1 MALVIVASALPMA
14 VQCTST
20 AEPGMEPAYSV
31 DLVGERDPAAI
42 HGVGLTFDVDDVA
55 FNEWIALNVELA
67 PNVRIVTQAEI
78 DSWSDVNNKYG
89 YELGLEIDS
98 GGTLAA
104 GGLQG
109 PVDLTGN
116 LEWSRTAAL
125 RRRMAE
131 TSLRQAEA
139 ARDAAEVAL
148 ETAKAERE
156 IAETVAR
163 EATEATA
170 KAQEAIR
177 QPPPPAPKQAPPA
190 PRQEPQPRRDA

>member
-1 MALVIVASALPMA
+1 MALVIVASSLPMA

-31 DLVGERDPAAI
+31 DIVGERDPAAI
-42 HGVGLTFDVDDVA
+42 HGVGLTYDVDDVA
-55 FNEWIALNVELA
+55 FNEWIALNAELA
-67 PNVRIVTQAEI
+67 LNVKIVTQAEI
-78 DSWSDVNNKYG
+78 DTWSDVNTKYG
-89 YELGLEIDS
+89 YELGLEDIEG

-109 PVDLTGN
+109 PVDLTGG
-116 LEWSRTAAL
+116 LERARAAAL

-131 TSLRQAEA
+131 TSLRQAEM

-163 EATEATA
+163 EATEATQT
-170 KAQEAIR
+170 AQEAIR
-177 QPPPPAPKQAPPA
+177 QPPPPTTERHTDDPA
-190 PRQEPQPRRDA
+190 RPRPEA

>member
-42 HGVGLTFDVDDVA
+42 HGVGLTYDVDDVA

-78 DSWSDVNNKYG
+78 DSWSYVNNKYG
-89 YELGLEIDS
+89 YELGLEVDS

-104 GGLQG
+104 GGLG
-109 PVDLTGN
+109 AVDLTGD
-116 LEWSRTAAL
+116 LERSRTAAL

-131 TSLRQAEA
+131 TSLRQAEMN
-139 ARDAAEVAL
+139 RDAAEVAL

-156 IAETVAR
+156 IAEAVAR
-163 EATEATA
+163 EATEATQA
-170 KAQEAIR
+170 AQEAIR
-177 QPPPPAPKQAPPA
+177 QPPPPAPKPA
-190 PRQEPQPRRDA
+190 PRQEPQPRHDA